1 MSGIYTDFWRIV
13 KPAPAKT
20 QYVQSNTEA
29 AKLYSNFSWY
39 TKVMKGASS
48 RFSKYNQYK
57 NMDSDVFVA
66 RALDTIAEE
75 MTQIN
80 VKTNMPFEI
89 EYQNESN
96 KEVPETITMT
106 VRAALRHW
114 IEIQDLNTII
124 FDVARTVIKFGDC
137 FFRKNSDFK
146 KWQYLDPSDII
157 GISISEDGKPEHY
170 HLRTGEKNKQGAF
183 GDVIMVPAAGI
194 VHFTLSSSM
203 GDNGPF
209 GESVLFPA
217 IKAFR
222 HLSLLEDSVIIYRIV
237 RAPERRVFFVDVG
250 NMPPQ
255 RVKAYLEAI
264 KNELKQKRIP
274 NESGGT
280 DKIDSVYNPM
290 CLTLDTR
297 IPLLDGR
304 TLTLQEMIN
313 EHAAGKQNWV
323 YSCDPATGAVVPG
336 VVSWAGVTRR
346 DAEIVRVTL
355 DNGKTI
361 TCTPDHKFP
370 VLGRG
375 MVEAQHLVPT
385 DSLISYVTDQKSL
398 SHDPERSYTRVFDHE
413 LNEFVMV
420 HRLVAEYFRDL
431 NKHQE
436 FTFSPEYEGAP
447 KAMVHHKNYDRYD
460 NSPGN
465 LTWMNHRDHALY
477 HTQVKKEYW
486 AGLKTD
492 ERARITDKIS
502 RSLKQYYEDLSE
514 DDREQLTQTSSLKFK
529 KMIEKMKLE
538 QPEKYARWREVLGE
552 VRKARLAEKE
562 FFKEQLQRNLTC
574 KFGGTKAVRV
584 SRDTLGSLIEIIKQ
598 ADGNREKTLKLANQD
613 PKFLEMLQKDNLQ
626 QVELDPTVCFADKF
640 SGKLT
645 EKVLRSIYRDYG
657 YRGWKHLADTSQSY
671 NHKIVSVELLS
682 ERVDTGCIT
691 VDGDHKYHSHH
702 TFALDAGVFTKNSM
716 VEDYFFAQTA
726 DGRGSRVETLS
737 GGENLGEIAD
747 LTYFQNKFLQGLR
760 IPSSYMRGAQDGG
773 AQINEGKVGIAYIEE
788 LRFANYVA
796 RLQAKIND
804 TFDFHFNAYL
814 KSAGINI
821 DKYLFKLKLVDPQNF
836 MDYKQA
842 EVDEKMISN
851 YSNVK
856 DNLYLS
862 ERYKQK
868 HYLGLSEDD
877 IQENE
882 AMLKQERGIP
892 DGGLGEGFTELRMM
906 YDPAWVEKRPE
917 IKVSDDYD
925 NFEDITT
932 KAKPEAEAPP
942 EEESGDEASADEKKG
957 GEEKPAKDS
966 ADASGGDDTAAEEP
980 KSTDDLSKEIDSIGK
995 EAGA

>member
-13 KPAPAKT
+13 KPAPVKT

-48 RFSKYNQYK
+48 RFSKYSQYR

-96 KEVPETITMT
+96 KEVPESITMT

-124 FDVARTVIKFGDC
+124 FDIARTVVKFGDC

-170 HLRTGEKNKQGAF
+170 HLRVGEKNKQGAF

-203 GDNGPF
+203 GENGPF
-209 GESVLFPA
+209 GESVLFPV

-290 CLTLDTR
+290 
-297 IPLLDGR
+297 
-304 TLTLQEMIN
+304 
-313 EHAAGKQNWV
+313 
-323 YSCDPATGAVVPG
+323 
-336 VVSWAGVTRR
+336 
-346 DAEIVRVTL
+346 
-355 DNGKTI
+355 
-361 TCTPDHKFP
+361 
-370 VLGRG
+370 
-375 MVEAQHLVPT
+375 
-385 DSLISYVTDQKSL
+385 
-398 SHDPERSYTRVFDHE
+398 
-413 LNEFVMV
+413 
-420 HRLVAEYFRDL
+420 
-431 NKHQE
+431 
-436 FTFSPEYEGAP
+436 
-447 KAMVHHKNYDRYD
+447 
-460 NSPGN
+460 
-465 LTWMNHRDHALY
+465 
-477 HTQVKKEYW
+477 
-486 AGLKTD
+486 
-492 ERARITDKIS
+492 
-502 RSLKQYYEDLSE
+502 
-514 DDREQLTQTSSLKFK
+514 
-529 KMIEKMKLE
+529 
-538 QPEKYARWREVLGE
+538 
-552 VRKARLAEKE
+552 
-562 FFKEQLQRNLTC
+562 
-574 KFGGTKAVRV
+574 
-584 SRDTLGSLIEIIKQ
+584 
-598 ADGNREKTLKLANQD
+598 
-613 PKFLEMLQKDNLQ
+613 
-626 QVELDPTVCFADKF
+626 
-640 SGKLT
+640 
-645 EKVLRSIYRDYG
+645 
-657 YRGWKHLADTSQSY
+657 
-671 NHKIVSVELLS
+671 
-682 ERVDTGCIT
+682 
-691 VDGDHKYHSHH
+691 
-702 TFALDAGVFTKNSM
+702 SM

-760 IPSSYMRGAQDGG
+760 IPSSYMRGAQEGG

-796 RLQAKIND
+796 RLQSKIND
-804 TFDFHFNAYL
+804 TFDFHFKAYL

-836 MDYKQA
+836 MDYKRA

-882 AMLKQERGIP
+882 ALLKQERGIP
-892 DGGLGEGFTELRMM
+892 EGGLGEGFTELRMM

-925 NFEDITT
+925 NYEDITS
-932 KAKPEAEAPP
+932 KAKPEEEAPP
-942 EEESGDEASADEKKG
+942 EEDTSSDETAGKG
-957 GEEKPAKDS
+957 KEEKPDTGSDAT
-966 ADASGGDDTAAEEP
+966 ASGGGAEEEETP
-980 KSTDDLSKEIDSIGK
+980 KSADDLSKEIDSIGK